1 MLKVSLYVTFSLLEL
16 NSILFILLQP
26 IYQLFFPPNKRRN
39 PGAKPS
45 NVCNSKSEQK
55 KKKIR
60 TIYKKYNKIKTR
72 KYNMNT
78 SIKMGCTHHWN
89 EIKHLILKEI
99 QLQRAIIFFEKQKKK
114 SFYKYKGSL
123 SVSCKKPH
131 MSYFNKLSTGI
142 NALLY
147 YSLDLFEFLSS
158 VSCRYNL

>member
-1 MLKVSLYVTFSLLEL
+1 MFATLSQ
-16 NSILFILLQP
+16 N
-26 IYQLFFPPNKRRN
+26 RR
-39 PGAKPS
+39 
-45 NVCNSKSEQK
+45 

-114 SFYKYKGSL
+114 VSINTKVLCQCPVKSL
-123 SVSCKKPH
+123 TCH
-131 MSYFNKLSTGI
+131 ILI
-142 NALLY
+142 NFLL
-147 YSLDLFEFLSS
+147 E
-158 VSCRYNL
+158 